1 MYLKHP
7 ATVPSCD
14 YSRSQ
19 DSKLRHCSLGLS
31 SGAAVRTV
39 PTLLHRPIKSHPV
52 ITAGEVLGLQRE
64 TGLWPL
70 SKITGRD
77 DNSVSA
83 LKERLQRASAQEQ
96 GETEEQAA
104 VCGEAGEEWQRRP
117 SAPRLACGQRG
128 EGEELQAEEARLCR
142 HRGVKRDVKF
152 RDILIRNNYNTN
164 FRRLLSG
171 SRLAG

>member
-14 YSRSQ
+14 SSRSQ

-31 SGAAVRTV
+31 SGAVRTV
-39 PTLLHRPIKSHPV
+39 PKLLRRPIKSHPV

-117 SAPRLACGQRG
+117 SVPRLACGQR
-128 EGEELQAEEARLCR
+128 EGEELQAEEARLRR
-142 HRGVKRDVKF
+142 HRGVKGMLNSETF
-152 RDILIRNNYNTN
+152 
-164 FRRLLSG
+164 
-171 SRLAG
+171 